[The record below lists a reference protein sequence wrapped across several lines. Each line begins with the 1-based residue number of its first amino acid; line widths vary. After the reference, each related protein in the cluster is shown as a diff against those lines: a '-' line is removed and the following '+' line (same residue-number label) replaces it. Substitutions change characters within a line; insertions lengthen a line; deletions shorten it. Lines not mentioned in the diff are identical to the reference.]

1 MKNRGHMFLLL
12 AIAVSALA
20 TLFFGLRSYGSLQL
34 LRSAYEAGRPQLS
47 SVRAWMT
54 LEHVAVTYRVPL
66 TELIP
71 RLDLPTDTKR
81 DDSLKDIADRRG
93 VGRFDFVRQVQR
105 ALGQSAPLPNDDA
118 DKTQNGWLGGLAD
131 AVLSAV
137 LTYGYPAFAAALLL
151 GALGLPLPTGLV
163 AILAGSLAA
172 LGRIDLIPA
181 AAIAVTASLGGDM
194 LAYLIGRTVNE
205 NFLVRHGR
213 LLGLSPAR
221 RQRAQSLFARWGGLT
236 VVFSRTLVS
245 HLSSF
250 TSLLAGLSRYNMLS
264 FLLFSAIGR
273 LLWTSLYIGVGY
285 GVGSNIDAA
294 GQFLGNLSGL
304 LAALAVLLVSA
315 AYRAGFMR
323 SEIGA
328 GSAKES

>member
-1 MKNRGHMFLLL
+1 MKNRGHAFLLL
-12 AIAVSALA
+12 TIALSVLA
-20 TLFFGLRSYGSLQL
+20 TVFFGLRSYGSLQL

-54 LEHVAVTYRVPL
+54 LEHVAATYRVPL

-93 VGRFDFVRQVQR
+93 IGRFDFVRQVQR
-105 ALGQSAPLPNDDA
+105 ALGQSAPLPNDAAA
-118 DKTQNGWLGGLAD
+118 DKTQNGWLGRLTD

-137 LTYGYPAFAAALLL
+137 LAYGYPAFAAALLM

-163 AILAGSLAA
+163 TILAGSLAA

-304 LAALAVLLVSA
+304 LAAMAVLVVSG

-323 SEIGA
+323 SDIGA
-328 GSAKES
+328 